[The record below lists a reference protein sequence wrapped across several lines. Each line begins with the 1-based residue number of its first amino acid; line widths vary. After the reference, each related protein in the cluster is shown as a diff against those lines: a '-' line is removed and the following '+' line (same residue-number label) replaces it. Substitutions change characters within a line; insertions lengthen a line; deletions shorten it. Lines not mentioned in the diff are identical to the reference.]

1 MLNAMD
7 LTPRQANRLL
17 EQAIRIRAQIEIA
30 PRYLAE
36 GTAVRG
42 MFVGREG
49 SMLHVELISR
59 AADCATGGMIGAFCE
74 VQSAIGGQVVLFSSC
89 ILDVIEQTSTTRIML
104 AMPDVVQVS
113 NRRRFER
120 TNATIASEVR
130 LVQDGQYSQSVGL
143 LANISPDGIGCTF
156 ESGEINDLVLVG
168 EPVRVSFEL
177 AGCDDAFELP
187 VTICNKAVS
196 RDQAQL
202 TVGMEFDVQPESAGD
217 VQTLQRLRS
226 LLGQIFMESIRQE
239 GRS

>member
-1 MLNAMD
+1 MLNAID
-7 LTPRQANRLL
+7 LTPRQANRLI
-17 EQAIRIRAQIEIA
+17 EQAVRIRAQIDIA
-30 PRYLAE
+30 PRNLDE

-42 MFVGREG
+42 LFAGREG
-49 SMLHVELISR
+49 SMLSVEIVGRSEELS
-59 AADCATGGMIGAFCE
+59 AGCTIGAFCE

-89 ILDVIEQTSTTRIML
+89 ILDVIEQARTTRVML

-168 EPVRVSFEL
+168 EPARMSFEL
-177 AGCDDAFELP
+177 AGCDDVFELP
-187 VTICNKAVS
+187 VTVCNKNLS
-196 RDQAQL
+196 KDQSQL
-202 TVGMEFDVQPESAGD
+202 TVGMEFDVQPDSAAD

-226 LLGQIFMESIRQE
+226 ILSQIFMESIRQE